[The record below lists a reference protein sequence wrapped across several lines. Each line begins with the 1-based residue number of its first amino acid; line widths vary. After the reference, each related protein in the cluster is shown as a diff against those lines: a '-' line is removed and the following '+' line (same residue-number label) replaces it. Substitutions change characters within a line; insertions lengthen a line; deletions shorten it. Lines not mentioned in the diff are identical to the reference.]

1 MNFSNFRDE
10 AKTGCQYEKVSNRN
24 NEFLLCSLRD
34 EPMQS
39 EQTDSVRV
47 LSAHTHRKCS
57 KRCQEN
63 VTLAKTKHDAIR
75 IVCNWITTQK
85 TKNERAKGEPKI

>member
-1 MNFSNFRDE
+1 MLAEGWAN
-10 AKTGCQYEKVSNRN
+10 AKWTE
-24 NEFLLCSLRD
+24 
-34 EPMQS
+34 
-39 EQTDSVRV
+39 TDSVPKWREIKNNKRFLRV